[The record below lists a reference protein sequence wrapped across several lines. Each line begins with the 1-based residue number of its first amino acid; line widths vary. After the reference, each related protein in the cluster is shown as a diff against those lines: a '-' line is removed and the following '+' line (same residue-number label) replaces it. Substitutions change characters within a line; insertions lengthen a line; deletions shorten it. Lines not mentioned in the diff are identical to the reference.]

1 LIADGLELSGIV
13 AILINGILLSYY
25 ATPNISRASRKV
37 IKIAVD
43 TVAYIAES
51 MVFLFLGMGVFA
63 FKHPFKENIGTLAC
77 TLVNLNIA
85 RFLNILIVTA
95 LVNKARSASSKF
107 NFKTCFVMWIAG
119 LRGAMAYA
127 LAIESRSSFAKVGSD
142 AGHVILVVTLAY
154 ALFTILGISSVLYPI
169 MKKCEVMNAPAP
181 SSDDE
186 PEEADEVRD
195 YL

>member
-63 FKHPFKENIGTLAC
+63 FKHPF
-77 TLVNLNIA
+77 
-85 RFLNILIVTA
+85 
-95 LVNKARSASSKF
+95 
-107 NFKTCFVMWIAG
+107 
-119 LRGAMAYA
+119 
-127 LAIESRSSFAKVGSD
+127 
-142 AGHVILVVTLAY
+142 
-154 ALFTILGISSVLYPI
+154 
-169 MKKCEVMNAPAP
+169 
-181 SSDDE
+181 
-186 PEEADEVRD
+186 
-195 YL
+195 